1 MRARSPGRARTP
13 SKGTEMQ
20 RVGFQLQV
28 DPTRIDE
35 YVERHREVWPRMLA
49 EISASGRRNYTIFL
63 RPDGLLFGYFEV
75 DDLAAS
81 TAYLAASDVAAEW
94 EAESA
99 GFFTQLDGR
108 PDQAFVELREVFHLD

>member
-1 MRARSPGRARTP
+1 
-13 SKGTEMQ
+13 MQ

-35 YVERHREVWPRMLA
+35 YVERHREVWPSMLA
-49 EISASGRRNYTIFL
+49 EITASGRRNYTIFL
-63 RPDGLLFGYFEV
+63 RHDGLLFGYFEV
-75 DDLAAS
+75 DDPAAS
-81 TAYLAASDVAAEW
+81 TAYLAASEVAAAW

-108 PDQAFVELREVFHLD
+108 PDQGFVGLREVFHLD

>member
-1 MRARSPGRARTP
+1 
-13 SKGTEMQ
+13 MQ

-49 EISASGRRNYTIFL
+49 EITASGRRNYTIFL

-81 TAYLAASDVAAEW
+81 TAYLAASEVASEW

-108 PDQAFVELREVFHLD
+108 PDQGFVELREVFHLD

>member
-1 MRARSPGRARTP
+1 M
-13 SKGTEMQ
+13 
-20 RVGFQLQV
+20 RVGFQLQI
-28 DPTRIDE
+28 DPARIDE
-35 YVERHREVWPRMLA
+35 YVERHRQVWPRMLA
-49 EISASGRRNYTIFL
+49 EITASGRRNYTIFL

-81 TAYLAASDVAAEW
+81 TAYLADSEIAAEW

>member
-1 MRARSPGRARTP
+1 M
-13 SKGTEMQ
+13 
-20 RVGFQLQV
+20 RVGFQLQI

-35 YVERHREVWPRMLA
+35 YVERHRQVWPRMLA
-49 EISASGRRNYTIFL
+49 EITASGRRNYTIFL

-81 TAYLAASDVAAEW
+81 TAYLADSEIAAEW

>member
-1 MRARSPGRARTP
+1 M
-13 SKGTEMQ
+13 
-20 RVGFQLQV
+20 RVGFQLQI
-28 DPTRIDE
+28 DPARIDE

-49 EISASGRRNYTIFL
+49 EITASGRRNYTIFL

-75 DDLAAS
+75 DDLEAS
-81 TAYLAASDVAAEW
+81 TAYLAASEVAAEW

-99 GFFTQLDGR
+99 GFFTHLDGR

>member
-1 MRARSPGRARTP
+1 
-13 SKGTEMQ
+13 MQ

-49 EISASGRRNYTIFL
+49 EITASGRRNYTIFL
-63 RPDGLLFGYFEV
+63 RSEGLLFGYFEV

-81 TAYLAASDVAAEW
+81 TAYLAASQVAAEW

-108 PDQAFVELREVFHLD
+108 PDQGFVELREVFHLD

>member
-1 MRARSPGRARTP
+1 MKRYGALVRLRPEAIAEY
-13 SKGTEMQ
+13 K
-20 RVGFQLQV
+20 
-28 DPTRIDE
+28 RI
-35 YVERHREVWPRMLA
+35 HAAVWPKVLEQIKRSN
-49 EISASGRRNYTIFL
+49 ISNDTIFL
-63 RPDGLLFGYFEV
+63 REPANLLFGYFEV

-81 TAYLAASDVAAEW
+81 TAYLADSEIAAEW

>member
-1 MRARSPGRARTP
+1 M
-13 SKGTEMQ
+13 
-20 RVGFQLQV
+20 RVGFQLQI

-35 YVERHREVWPRMLA
+35 YVERHRQVWPRMLA
-49 EISASGRRNYTIFL
+49 EITASGRRNYTIFL

-81 TAYLAASDVAAEW
+81 TAYLAASEIAAEW

>member
-1 MRARSPGRARTP
+1 M
-13 SKGTEMQ
+13 
-20 RVGFQLQV
+20 RVGFQLQI
-28 DPTRIDE
+28 DPARIDE
-35 YVERHREVWPRMLA
+35 YVERHRQVWPRMLA
-49 EISASGRRNYTIFL
+49 EITASGRRNYTIFL

-81 TAYLAASDVAAEW
+81 TAYLAGSEIAAEW

>member
-1 MRARSPGRARTP
+1 M
-13 SKGTEMQ
+13 
-20 RVGFQLQV
+20 RVGFQLQI

-35 YVERHREVWPRMLA
+35 YVERHTRVWPRMLA
-49 EISASGRRNYTIFL
+49 EITASGRRNYTIFL
-63 RPDGLLFGYFEV
+63 RPDGTLFGYFEV

-81 TAYLAASDVAAEW
+81 TAYLAASETAAEW

>member
-1 MRARSPGRARTP
+1 
-13 SKGTEMQ
+13 MQ

-28 DPTRIDE
+28 DPTRIAE
-35 YVERHREVWPRMLA
+35 YEERHRQVWPRMLA
-49 EISASGRRNYTIFL
+49 EITASGRRNYTIFL

-75 DDLAAS
+75 DDLEAS
-81 TAYLAASDVAAEW
+81 TAYLAASEVAAEW

-108 PDQAFVELREVFHLD
+108 PDQGFVALREVFHLD

>member
-1 MRARSPGRARTP
+1 
-13 SKGTEMQ
+13 MQ

-28 DPTRIDE
+28 DPDRIDE

-49 EISASGRRNYTIFL
+49 EITASGRRNYTIFL

-81 TAYLAASDVAAEW
+81 TAYLAASEIAGEW

-108 PDQAFVELREVFHLD
+108 PDQGFVGLREVFHLD

>member
-1 MRARSPGRARTP
+1 M
-13 SKGTEMQ
+13 

-28 DPTRIDE
+28 DPDRIAE
-35 YVERHREVWPRMLA
+35 YEERHRQVWPRMLA
-49 EISASGRRNYTIFL
+49 EITASGRRNYTIFL

-75 DDLAAS
+75 DDPAAS
-81 TAYLAASDVAAEW
+81 AAYLAASEVAAEW

-108 PDQAFVELREVFHLD
+108 PDQGSVALREVFHLD